1 MRGLLATLDKVKG
14 ITMTGKNVIAGS
26 VIAGLLIA
34 GGATVILTGDE
45 VVGDVDGGT
54 IQNVEP
60 IPVYE
65 HEVADRVIVSSGGKR
80 IRVVKNNPTGTRVQ
94 DTELG
99 RVVIEEETTPEDI
112 CNVVFE
118 ARVRIVDRVETPRF
132 PLEHAHLNDIWLGVM
147 TPLVVPGSKIGD
159 MVAWWTI
166 LRGENCRLIA
176 DYPGY
181 WGSTMRELLNLPIGK
196 KSRILQTAGICNS
209 EPCVVPVGNPGAI
222 DGEKIYFPMSLAG
235 RDDINFVKAKRDVPE
250 DRREVPDGGYADKGQ
265 P

>member
-1 MRGLLATLDKVKG
+1 MA
-14 ITMTGKNVIAGS
+14 GKNIIAGL

-54 IQNVEP
+54 NEVNEIQDLEST
-60 IPVYE
+60 PVYE

-80 IRVVKNNPTGTRVQ
+80 IRVVKHNQKGTRVQ

-99 RVVIEEETTPEDI
+99 RVVIEEETTLEDI

-132 PLEHAHLNDIWLGVM
+132 PLEHAHLNDIWLGAM

-181 WGSTMRELLNLPIGK
+181 WGSTMRELLSLPVVK
-196 KSRILQTAGICNS
+196 KSRILRTAGVCNG

-235 RDDINFVKAKRDVPE
+235 REDINFVKAKRDVPE
-250 DRREVPDGGYADKGQ
+250 DRREVPDGGYADAGEVRVIR
-265 P
+265 